1 MITNVTTVLVGTGK
15 TSMLNSAPAAQETNT
30 PSEHAGK
37 FVIEPIAYKE
47 RSGGINKHNCI
58 RIGIVTNK
66 NTAVV
71 DPATK
76 QIKYVPIV
84 KYAHTINNMAAVK
97 LAISEYKPN
106 TEDTVKITFNEDNGY
121 DAKRILLRV
130 TYKDMET
137 RYRKWTETY
146 EVVVAPNATK
156 ESIAK
161 AFQDVLNKSYKRN
174 RFSVSLAG
182 NVLTLTANRYT
193 DDDSVDTINV
203 SKKVRF
209 DVHMYYTLP
218 NADGW
223 ATKNKYAYTD
233 AEIVKTDGVEYAA
246 SAKLVRDREAWA
258 MGYDGILNRGEGTWP
273 IIKPEMNVDLN
284 AHYDVLTIE
293 FNNEY
298 RAADDIVRST
308 RECIEIYEITG
319 TMHDSNP
326 WYNEFATMFCEQSA
340 INQNGVVSMP
350 ENE

>member
-15 TSMLNSAPAAQETNT
+15 TSTLEHAPAAQETNT
-30 PSEHAGK
+30 PSEHVGK
-37 FVIEPIAYKE
+37 FVIESIG
-47 RSGGINKHNCI
+47 SGENITKFGCL

-66 NTAVV
+66 NTTFV
-71 DPATK
+71 DPTTK

-84 KYAHTINNMAAVK
+84 KWAHTINNIATTKV
-97 LAISEYKPN
+97 AISEYKPN

-130 TYKDMET
+130 TYKDIET

-273 IIKPEMNVDLN
+273 IIKPEMNVNLN
-284 AHYDVLTIE
+284 AHYDVLTVE

-298 RAADDIVRST
+298 RAADDIVRHT
-308 RECIEIYEITG
+308 RECIEIYEIAG
-319 TMHDSNP
+319 TKHASDK
-326 WYNEFATMFCEQSA
+326 WYKVFENIFSVTAEFKQNAVYSQS
-340 INQNGVVSMP
+340 VS
-350 ENE
+350 E